1 MSEADTPEKK
11 PGKRK
16 LFAFL
21 ILGVTGLGMTAG
33 ATMPLIFAG
42 PGTAEAAADAK
53 DSPDHAPVVR
63 LQTLA
68 IGRIAVNLRGAE
80 SSLGRPR
87 NLIIDTIVEYDP
99 GMETGGPHGG
109 GDDAKKDD
117 GGHGKEAAPSDP
129 MQARQP
135 RMRDAFIEYLSQLSE
150 QDVTG
155 SSGLASTRAEL
166 LRRARA
172 VAGNEAPRALLIQDF
187 IIQ

>member
-1 MSEADTPEKK
+1 MSEADMPEKK

-16 LFAFL
+16 LLAFL

-33 ATMPLIFAG
+33 ATMPFIFAG
-42 PGTAEAAADAK
+42 PGAAEAAADAK
-53 DSPDHAPVVR
+53 EGPAHPPVVQ

-68 IGRIAVNLRGAE
+68 IGRIAVNLRGEE

-99 GMETGGPHGG
+99 GMETGAVHGG
-109 GDDAKKDD
+109 ENDAKKEEGD
-117 GGHGKEAAPSDP
+117 HGEDAAPSDP

-172 VAGNEAPRALLIQDF
+172 VAGNDAPRALLIQDF